1 MDDKMSLVHMLLQF
15 YAISRYICLFEVE
28 AIANMSQEF
37 CAAPMQFGRGRGR
50 AVGAAEG
57 HYSQAQVVLKIWPH

>member
-1 MDDKMSLVHMLLQF
+1 MSLVHISLQF
-15 YAISRYICLFEVE
+15 HTISRYICLFEVE
-28 AIANMSQEF
+28 AMANMSQEF

-57 HYSQAQVVLKIWPH
+57 HYTR

>member
-1 MDDKMSLVHMLLQF
+1 MSLVLMLLPF
-15 YAISRYICLFEVE
+15 YGISRYICLFEVE

-57 HYSQAQVVLKIWPH
+57 HYTC